1 MWDREN
7 KIDFLSW
14 CFVPSCTCFYLL
26 FAIFKLAV
34 LFRTKSR
41 YFENLVPTI
50 CTSQKQILANRGP
63 DSTFVDRGSSA
74 RSSPKPRQSQVINLM
89 DQTQV
94 TGPQGKYRVTLGHF
108 RVINQ
113 VFIRVI

>member
-34 LFRTKSR
+34 LFWTKSK
-41 YFENLVPTI
+41 YFENLVPSI

-63 DSTFVDRGSSA
+63 DSTFVDEGNRV
-74 RSSPKPRQSQVINLM
+74 RSSPKPRQSRVINLM
-89 DQTQV
+89 DRTRV
-94 TGPQGKYRVTLGHF
+94 TGPRGKYRVIFGHF
-108 RVINQ
+108 RVIIQ